1 MKKAEKTTNEVTTK
15 IQPPPK
21 TTKTIRSERDKI
33 TRAQAIKL
41 FCIEC
46 MGYQKF
52 LVKDC
57 SDPACPLWPYR
68 RGHGQ
73 EHTEFEIRK

>member
-1 MKKAEKTTNEVTTK
+1 MGKAANDTTESTTK
-15 IQPPPK
+15 PK
-21 TTKTIRSERDKI
+21 RRQKQNARMKI

-46 MGYQKF
+46 MGYQKR

-57 SDPACPLWPYR
+57 PDIKCPLWPYR
-68 RGHGQ
+68 LGRGQ
-73 EHTEFEIRK
+73 EYTDVNIRSEKDD